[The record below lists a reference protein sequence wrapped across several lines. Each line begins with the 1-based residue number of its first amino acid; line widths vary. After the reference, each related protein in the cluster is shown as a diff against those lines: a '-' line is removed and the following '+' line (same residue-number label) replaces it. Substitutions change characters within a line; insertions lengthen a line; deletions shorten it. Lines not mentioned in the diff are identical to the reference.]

1 MSWAVFEPRTS
12 NVVPPEA
19 VSAFNC
25 TAVEIGI
32 KIDEPAV
39 IWRGEVWQHFR
50 SWKSLRVT
58 SKILMVAMFLIFN
71 TLTYMTCQVCGVFF
85 FFTVTIYDC
94 PCLELQQFISYHW
107 QTGNWIWPIFY
118 TVSFLLFYILHG
130 VTVIKSVYLRAFT
143 CLNLQNLTINFH
155 FKFIIRSYPV
165 VIYRCVTS
173 WSIVVLINR
182 REGIMVKN
190 VVLNVLFIETKKM
203 SRTLK
208 RSRPFIVMRVRSM
221 RGSLRP
227 LADQPNQVQ
236 STRTECDSLNVL
248 HR

>member
-1 MSWAVFEPRTS
+1 MIVNTQKK
-12 NVVPPEA
+12 
-19 VSAFNC
+19 VSYNICIYFSELSSCKLLRWPHSSA
-25 TAVEIGI
+25 
-32 KIDEPAV
+32 D
-39 IWRGEVWQHFR
+39 
-50 SWKSLRVT
+50 SLRF
-58 SKILMVAMFLIFN
+58 AMKVKGKFR
-71 TLTYMTCQVCGVFF
+71 
-85 FFTVTIYDC
+85 TVT
-94 PCLELQQFISYHW
+94 
-107 QTGNWIWPIFY
+107 T
-118 TVSFLLFYILHG
+118 LLFYILHG